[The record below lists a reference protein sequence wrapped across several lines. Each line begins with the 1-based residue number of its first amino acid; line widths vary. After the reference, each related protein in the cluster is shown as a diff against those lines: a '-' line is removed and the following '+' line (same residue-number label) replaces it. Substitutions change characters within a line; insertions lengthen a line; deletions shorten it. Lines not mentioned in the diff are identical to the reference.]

1 MDDYHQLLANA
12 AIEHARRVHRAI
24 DYIETGVFTGNSALA
39 VLGSG
44 HCRWATLI
52 DNFSNTHC
60 GNDIKSSLEFVE
72 KNLADYEGIFEIMV
86 GDSAAVLPT
95 ITRQFDIGFVDGD
108 HTVEG
113 CGGDMKAMWP
123 LIREDGVMFVDD
135 MQNSGYMHI
144 KGLVEQFAAENG
156 LQYKYHQV
164 HEGLGEL
171 RRKVENLKAES

>member
-1 MDDYHQLLANA
+1 MNDYHQLIADTVT
-12 AIEHARRVHRAI
+12 EHARQLHRAI

-39 VLGSG
+39 VLGTG

-60 GNDIKSSLEFVE
+60 GNEIKSSRETVE
-72 KNLADYEGIFEIMV
+72 HNLLHYEGIFEIKV
-86 GDSAAVLPT
+86 GDSHDVLPT
-95 ITRQFDIGFVDGD
+95 IKRQFDVGFVDGD

-113 CGGDMKAMWP
+113 CSGDIAAMWP
-123 LIREDGVMFVDD
+123 LIREDGIMFVDD
-135 MQNSGYMHI
+135 MQNPGYMHI
-144 KGLVEQFAAENG
+144 KGLVEQFAKDNG

-171 RRKVENLKAES
+171 RR